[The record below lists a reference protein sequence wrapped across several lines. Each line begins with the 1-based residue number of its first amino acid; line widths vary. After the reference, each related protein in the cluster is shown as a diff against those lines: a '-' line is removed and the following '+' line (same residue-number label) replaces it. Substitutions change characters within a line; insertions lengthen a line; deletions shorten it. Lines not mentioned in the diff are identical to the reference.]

1 MIKRILAIRDE
12 LMKFGSVGLVAYIV
26 GVGGFNL
33 LVHTERA
40 PFASKP
46 ITGSVISG
54 IVSIMVSYLGNRHWT
69 WKNRSKRA
77 AHREI
82 ALFFFINIIGLIF
95 SSLTLAFSRYVLG
108 FNSVLSDN
116 ISANVI
122 GVGIGTLFRFWAYRT
137 WVFPTEASSK
147 TSEDE

>member
-1 MIKRILAIRDE
+1 MIKRILDIRHE
-12 LMKFGSVGLVAYIV
+12 LMKFGSIGFLAYIV

-33 LVHTERA
+33 LVHTDKA

-69 WKNRSKRA
+69 WKNRSKKA
-77 AHREI
+77 AYREI
-82 ALFFFINIIGLIF
+82 TLFFLINIIGLIF

-108 FNSVLSDN
+108 FNSALSDN

-137 WVFPTEASSK
+137 WVFPVETAVK
-147 TSEDE
+147 N

>member
-1 MIKRILAIRDE
+1 
-12 LMKFGSVGLVAYIV
+12 MKFGSVGLVAYIV

-33 LVHTERA
+33 LVHIENA
-40 PFASKP
+40 PFAAKP
-46 ITGSVISG
+46 VTGSVISG

-69 WKNRSKRA
+69 WKNRSNKA
-77 AHREI
+77 AHHEI
-82 ALFFFINIIGLIF
+82 ALFFLINIIGLIF

-108 FNSVLSDN
+108 FDSALSDN